1 MYCCCYLVAVTVGS
15 SHRGCSVEKDV
26 LGDFVDFIEE
36 GQFSSLFSI
45 KLQAWKPAA
54 LLSCFS
60 CEVFASAYF
69 KEHGELPLLHCC
81 GFVLLFFMLWY
92 NVPLIFNHFTCYLS
106 ISRDQLSSVF
116 SWSLTYLA
124 RALVM
129 FLFFFFPCVTIM
141 LHHTKFRLVPLLCT
155 TCVSHG
161 CIKDSSTSLFCPC
174 YNWRW
179 ASDYTNEI

>member
-1 MYCCCYLVAVTVGS
+1 MLYIFYCCGYFVVVTVGS

-26 LGDFVDFIEE
+26 LGDFVDFMEE

-54 LLSCFS
+54 LLSGFS

-69 KEHGELPLLHCC
+69 KEHGERPLLYCC

-106 ISRDQLSSVF
+106 ISRDQLSFLNYQF
-116 SWSLTYLA
+116 SIVLNLCSTCTSY
-124 RALVM
+124 VSF
-129 FLFFFFPCVTIM
+129 FLFSLRHYKLASYKILLGLFIM
-141 LHHTKFRLVPLLCT
+141 YQVRKSWLHLPT
-155 TCVSHG
+155 
-161 CIKDSSTSLFCPC
+161 
-174 YNWRW
+174 
-179 ASDYTNEI
+179 A